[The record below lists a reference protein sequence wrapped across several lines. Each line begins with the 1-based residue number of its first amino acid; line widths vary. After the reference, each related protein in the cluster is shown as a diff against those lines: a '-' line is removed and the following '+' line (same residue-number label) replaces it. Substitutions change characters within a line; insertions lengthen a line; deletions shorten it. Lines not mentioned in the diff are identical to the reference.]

1 MTIGTRR
8 IAALAATTVAM
19 ALAAGPTPATEPPAT
34 PAKAAASAP
43 DKAATEQAEFLEF
56 LGSTGAED
64 EAFVDFLSRTAGERS
79 VAKEAPKQAA
89 PPKTASRGESNER

>member
-1 MTIGTRR
+1 LNIGTRR
-8 IAALAATTVAM
+8 IAALAATTM
-19 ALAAGPTPATEPPAT
+19 ALAFATAPTRATEPPVT
-34 PAKAAASAP
+34 SAKAASAP

-64 EAFVDFLSRTAGERS
+64 EAFMDFLSRTAGERS
-79 VAKEAPKQAA
+79 VANEAPKQAV